1 MLLKIRSI
9 NELLRFS
16 GTDIWVE
23 NKKKSIVLENIYR
36 ERILHGG
43 AKLRILFSS
52 GKTISYY
59 YHIERAQRVG
69 KMILLTRCD
78 RS

>member
-1 MLLKIRSI
+1 MNYFVSLEPTFGWRI
-9 NELLRFS
+9 
-16 GTDIWVE
+16 
-23 NKKKSIVLENIYR
+23 KKKSIVLENIYR

-59 YHIERAQRVG
+59 YHIERRQRVG